1 LANDAA
7 VIRNLLIRLYKLQS
21 RLTMMELRDLG
32 ITGPQLLVL
41 REINGTRRTIG
52 QIAKA
57 VQLSYSTVSGII
69 DRLER
74 DGLIGR
80 TRDTED
86 RRVVWIQPTAMFEE
100 KKQRKKEFFSKDHEG
115 DWLKELTQEEID
127 TFVKS
132 LRMFINHLEKK
143 AEKRQ

>member
-1 LANDAA
+1 LANDAV

-74 DGLIGR
+74 DGLIER
-80 TRDTED
+80 KRDTED
-86 RRVVWIQPTAMFEE
+86 RRVVWIQPTASFEE
-100 KKQRKKEFFSKDHEG
+100 KKQQKKEFFNKDHEG

-132 LRMFINHLEKK
+132 LKMFITHLEKK
-143 AEKRQ
+143 AEERQ